1 MKNII
6 QKLGNARTDFND
18 KVREF
23 GNNKTKRI
31 KEFSGK
37 GLGDLLTTDV
47 NFRKAGA
54 TAGALVPLAF
64 YYQMGSLMGMDE
76 GSNEVINTIAKG
88 IFASLCYGVTYYMSI
103 PASAILGRLGYGVG
117 RKVDKLIGDKSL
129 KIKEEGWKE
138 YDLFIKNYNK
148 QLKSLK
154 ENQK

>member
-54 TAGALVPLAF
+54 TAGTLLPLAF
-64 YYQMGSLMGMDE
+64 WYQFGSYAGIE
-76 GSNEVINTIAKG
+76 GNNTIAKMIFAPILYG
-88 IFASLCYGVTYYMSI
+88 ATFPISIFASIV
-103 PASAILGRLGYGVG
+103 LGKLSYESGK
-117 RKVDKLIGDKSL
+117 KVDGLIGVK
-129 KIKEEGWKE
+129 
-138 YDLFIKNYNK
+138 
-148 QLKSLK
+148 
-154 ENQK
+154 